1 MYPPIMS
8 SCGYILLINCGLIA
22 VFAMDVDTR
31 FGRSRICMS
40 RQSMGCSR
48 YSYSLILKSKKA
60 LLLIAIISLEP
71 RRLFFL
77 DMSKFIS
84 TGTIPGGS

>member
-22 VFAMDVDTR
+22 VFAMGADTR

-40 RQSMGCSR
+40 HQSMGYIKYVTFSTR
-48 YSYSLILKSKKA
+48 IKERKVDMQG
-60 LLLIAIISLEP
+60 LL
-71 RRLFFL
+71 
-77 DMSKFIS
+77 
-84 TGTIPGGS
+84 G